1 MCPNYAVHNCTTCCT
16 CDNRQVCQVFIDR
29 TVYIN
34 KKNNRQYT
42 EAYRGIECAP
52 EASWGGRESFRTCLL
67 VVAEPTLT

>member
-1 MCPNYAVHNCTTCCT
+1 MCPNYAVHNCTRAARATT
-16 CDNRQVCQVFIDR
+16 DKSVQVFIVR

-52 EASWGGRESFRTCLL
+52 EASWGGRESMEM
-67 VVAEPTLT
+67 A